1 MDKQRELTIYEAKIH
16 ENKKNMI
23 NYFYYKGQGTQ
34 KIKKEKRDRVTE
46 KNYFINKIGNKYY
59 KFIT

>member
-1 MDKQRELTIYEAKIH
+1 
-16 ENKKNMI
+16 MI

-59 KFIT
+59 KFMRTCACAHKF